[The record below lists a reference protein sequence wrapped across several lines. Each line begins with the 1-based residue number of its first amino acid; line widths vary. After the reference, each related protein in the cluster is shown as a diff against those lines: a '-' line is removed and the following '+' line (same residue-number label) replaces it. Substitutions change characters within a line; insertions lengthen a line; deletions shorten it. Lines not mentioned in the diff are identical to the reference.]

1 MSNSVDSVN
10 TSAPVEKRYAIWK
23 GPAPEILTLEDARAS
38 GQKLVAEKAAEK
50 VFILEFVEV
59 VEPVTRIVRFE
70 GK

>member
-1 MSNSVDSVN
+1 MSNDYKDVG
-10 TSAPVEKRYAIWK
+10 AAAEKRYAIWK
-23 GPAPEILTLEDARAS
+23 GVAPEILTLEDARAS